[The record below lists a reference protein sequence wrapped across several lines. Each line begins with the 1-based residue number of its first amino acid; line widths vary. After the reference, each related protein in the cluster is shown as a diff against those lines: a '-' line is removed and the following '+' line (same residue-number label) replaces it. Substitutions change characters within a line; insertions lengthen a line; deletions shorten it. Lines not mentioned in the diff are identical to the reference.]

1 MFCSTMWIFI
11 LLFYPL
17 TPVVWC
23 FQQISIFLPLCNTAV
38 WRWRN
43 AVVGSALLSVC
54 SSTVLPV
61 AQLSG
66 GKRGESINLASYMQK
81 PGPHLAHILILV
93 FLWFSVRCFF
103 VFSEY
108 FPVMQDFTIVMHIGI
123 HHHFSSFWVL
133 PSWPPTVASGDLS
146 VKFCPRLKPLVT
158 PLPLRTTLQCVPSQD
173 FYMFVVF

>member
-1 MFCSTMWIFI
+1 VLVNIKLPISSEHLRPWLKKQFVMFCSTMWIFI

-66 GKRGESINLASYMQK
+66 GEEGWIDQPGKLYAKAGPPLSSYFDFGI
-81 PGPHLAHILILV
+81 PLV
-93 FLWFSVRCFF
+93 FSKMFF
-103 VFSEY
+103 CVFGVFSGDAGFY
-108 FPVMQDFTIVMHIGI
+108 YSHAHRDPP
-123 HHHFSSFWVL
+123 SFL
-133 PSWPPTVASGDLS
+133 KFLS
-146 VKFCPRLKPLVT
+146 VA
-158 PLPLRTTLQCVPSQD
+158 
-173 FYMFVVF
+173 